1 VPARGRVRIGYWAR
15 HDPVP
20 ARHPEVSV
28 FAPTSSSV
36 VVLLLL
42 ACAAL
47 LFAVM
52 RARFWVVQ
60 VAAGVGVVALG
71 VTTGVVAV
79 NDYFGYYTSWSEAY
93 AGTFGGATAT
103 KDTIDTRQTG
113 SASIRGGRV
122 VSINLPG
129 HDSGINRRGLV
140 YLPPQYGMP
149 QYRTVRFPVVELM
162 HGTPGSPRSWTVEFD
177 LARTVDTLLAQRAI
191 GPMVFVM
198 PDVTQ
203 GQSQQECLNYAGVRD
218 DTYVS
223 HDVVAD
229 VEHRFRVTHDR
240 SQWAAV
246 GYSSGGYCAAN
257 LALRHRH
264 DYGAVASLDGY
275 YWPADG
281 PAIRRLAGDPIAQRQ
296 NDPLGI
302 VETLRTGTVPMPQ
315 FWVSAGTGSADDYH
329 SAKAFV
335 TALSRFE
342 GVTFVAQPG
351 ANHNFYAWRDQL
363 QQALRWVWSAVTP
376 PALRVEF
383 PTGGPVRTATV
394 GPDARATL
402 RSKHPDVYH
411 PPAVPRGTTAR

>member
-1 VPARGRVRIGYWAR
+1 M
-15 HDPVP
+15 
-20 ARHPEVSV
+20 

-47 LFAVM
+47 LVAVV
-52 RARFWVVQ
+52 RAGHWAVKS
-60 VAAGVGVVALG
+60 VAAVAVVGLG
-71 VTTGVVAV
+71 MMTGIVAV

-93 AGTFGGATAT
+93 AGTFGGATPT

-113 SASIRGGRV
+113 VAPTRNGRLISV
-122 VSINLPG
+122 DLPG
-129 HDSGINRRGLV
+129 RDSHINRRGLV
-140 YLPPQYGMP
+140 YLPPQYGLP
-149 QYRTVRFPVVELM
+149 EYRTVRFPVVELM

-177 LARTVDTLLAQRAI
+177 IARIIDTLLAQRAI

-198 PDVTQ
+198 PDITE
-203 GQSQQECLNYAGVRD
+203 GRSEQECLNYATVRD

-223 HDVVAD
+223 HDVVTD
-229 VEHRFRVTHDR
+229 VESRFRVTRDR

-275 YWPADG
+275 YWPGDG
-281 PAIRRLAGDPIAQRQ
+281 PAIARLAGDPTAQRD
-296 NDPLGI
+296 NDPLGL
-302 VETLRTGTVPMPQ
+302 VEALRTGTVPMPQ
-315 FWVSAGTGSADDYH
+315 FWISAGTGDSDDYY
-329 SAKAFV
+329 SAKDFV
-335 TALSRFE
+335 GALSRFE

-351 ANHNFYAWRDQL
+351 ATHNFYAWRDQIPR
-363 QQALRWVWSAVTP
+363 ALRWVWSAIAP

-383 PTGGPVRTATV
+383 PTGGPASTATV
-394 GPDARATL
+394 RPDARAARRPKRPPTF
-402 RSKHPDVYH
+402 HPPVA
-411 PPAVPRGTTAR
+411 PPAVRPKPSHSA

>member
-1 VPARGRVRIGYWAR
+1 M
-15 HDPVP
+15 
-20 ARHPEVSV
+20 

-36 VVLLLL
+36 IVALLM

-47 LFAVM
+47 LLAVA
-52 RARFWVVQ
+52 RARYPVLK

-103 KDTIDTRQTG
+103 KDTIDTRQAAPAPMR
-113 SASIRGGRV
+113 SGRV
-122 VSINLPG
+122 FSIDLPG
-129 HDSGINRRGLV
+129 TESGIDRRGLV
-140 YLPPQYGMP
+140 YLPPQYGLP

-162 HGTPGSPRSWTVEFD
+162 HGTPGSPRSWTVEFGI
-177 LARTVDTLLAQRAI
+177 ARIIDTLLAERAI

-198 PDVTQ
+198 PDITQ
-203 GQSQQECLNYAGVRD
+203 GRSQQECLNYPGVRD

-229 VEHRFRVTHDR
+229 VERRFRVTHDR

-257 LALRHRH
+257 LALRHRR
-264 DYGAVASLDGY
+264 DYGAVASIDGY
-275 YWPADG
+275 YWPGDG
-281 PAIRRLAGDPIAQRQ
+281 PAIKRLAGNPVAQQ
-296 NDPLGI
+296 DNDPLGL
-302 VETLRTGTVPMPQ
+302 VDGLRTGTVPMPQ
-315 FWVSAGTGSADDYH
+315 FWVSAGTGSTDDYD
-329 SAKAFV
+329 SAKTFV

-351 ANHNFYAWRDQL
+351 ANHNFYAWRDQIP
-363 QQALRWVWSAVTP
+363 QALRWVWSSIAA

-383 PTGGPVRTATV
+383 PTGGPVRTAVV
-394 GPDARATL
+394 GHDARAA
-402 RSKHPDVYH
+402 RASKDRDTYH
-411 PPAVPRGTTAR
+411 PPAQQSPDASR